1 MDKNHLNVILQI
13 VKVILQLLI
22 IYKIIRKNIKEKDHI
37 YVDIVIR
44 NL

>member
-1 MDKNHLNVILQI
+1 MDKNHLNVILLT
-13 VKVILQLLI
+13 VKVILLLLI

>member
-1 MDKNHLNVILQI
+1 MDKNLLNVILLI